1 MSIVHTALRR
11 PYTFL
16 VMAVLILIL
25 GTAAVQTTPTD
36 VFPVIDIPVASVI
49 WAYGGASPNDMEKR
63 IVTTAE
69 RSYTTAVNDI
79 EHIESQSMPGVSVIK
94 IFFQP
99 GAKVEAAVA
108 QLTAT
113 SQTLLKL
120 LPPGITPPLIIQYSA
135 SSVPILQLGVSS
147 KTMSEQQIYDYAQN
161 FVRVQLATVRGA
173 STPSPYGGKPRQ
185 IMVDLDPQALLA
197 KGLTAYDVS
206 NAINAQNLI
215 LPAGTAKMGSREY
228 TVSLNSSPDAISALN
243 NLPVKEVNGAMIYVR
258 DVAQVHDGYAVQTN
272 VVNIDGKRAVLLTI
286 LKSGNASTLN
296 VVDQVRQV
304 LPRIRATL
312 PPGLEVNVL
321 SDQSFF
327 VRASVN
333 GVVREAVIA
342 AVLTAIMILRL
353 RSVFWSTTRSS

>member
-1 MSIVHTALRR
+1 MPTTKSTSIVHTALRR

-16 VMAVLILIL
+16 VMAVLIFIL

-63 IVTTAE
+63 IVTVAE

-135 SSVPILQLGVSS
+135 SSVPIIQLGISS
-147 KTMSEQQIYDYAQN
+147 DTMSEQQIYDYAQN
-161 FVRVQLATVRGA
+161 FIRVQLATVRGA

-185 IMVDLDPQALLA
+185 IMEDADQDALRA
-197 KGLTAYDVS
+197 
-206 NAINAQNLI
+206 NA
-215 LPAGTAKMGSREY
+215 LPA
-228 TVSLNSSPDAISALN
+228 L
-243 NLPVKEVNGAMIYVR
+243 
-258 DVAQVHDGYAVQTN
+258 
-272 VVNIDGKRAVLLTI
+272 
-286 LKSGNASTLN
+286 
-296 VVDQVRQV
+296 
-304 LPRIRATL
+304 
-312 PPGLEVNVL
+312 
-321 SDQSFF
+321 
-327 VRASVN
+327 
-333 GVVREAVIA
+333 
-342 AVLTAIMILRL
+342 
-353 RSVFWSTTRSS
+353 